1 MQSIEAIYKFGNL
14 YDKNT
19 KKRILIDDGASITVT
34 FTPEDILLQDPNLKP
49 DQLRSTKEKEE
60 EVKAFIG
67 NEPYWMVLSA
77 DTNLYFKI
85 SAGVKRNEKTEAI
98 ECLFKVRLLED
109 LYIYNK
115 KEDPK
120 YARFF
125 NCHCI
130 VESCLSNFEFFES
143 IYATSL
149 NDAYTK
155 TYELYFAMFGKSTC
169 NAFDR
174 FSQNTSMTPM
184 IRDLTESIQQ
194 AKTA

>member
-1 MQSIEAIYKFGNL
+1 
-14 YDKNT
+14 
-19 KKRILIDDGASITVT
+19 
-34 FTPEDILLQDPNLKP
+34 
-49 DQLRSTKEKEE
+49 
-60 EVKAFIG
+60 
-67 NEPYWMVLSA
+67 
-77 DTNLYFKI
+77 
-85 SAGVKRNEKTEAI
+85 
-98 ECLFKVRLLED
+98 
-109 LYIYNK
+109 
-115 KEDPK
+115 
-120 YARFF
+120 
-125 NCHCI
+125 

>member
-1 MQSIEAIYKFGNL
+1 MN
-14 YDKNT
+14 
-19 KKRILIDDGASITVT
+19 
-34 FTPEDILLQDPNLKP
+34 
-49 DQLRSTKEKEE
+49 
-60 EVKAFIG
+60 
-67 NEPYWMVLSA
+67 
-77 DTNLYFKI
+77 I
-85 SAGVKRNEKTEAI
+85 SAGIKRKEGKTHI

-115 KEDPK
+115 KSEVK

-130 VESCLSNFEFFES
+130 VESCLSNFEYFES
-143 IYATSL
+143 VYATSL

-174 FSQNTSMTPM
+174 FSINEDMTPL
-184 IRDLTESIQQ
+184 IRELTESIQKK
-194 AKTA
+194 KTASKTQV